1 MNNKY
6 SIPLVYLTIHY
17 NFSDAMLESQ
27 GNRSTEEET
36 CKEIMLWLR
45 GAPDRGHGR
54 ARRRE
59 KARERE
65 QQEEHQND
73 DIY

>member
-1 MNNKY
+1 
-6 SIPLVYLTIHY
+6 
-17 NFSDAMLESQ
+17 MLESQ